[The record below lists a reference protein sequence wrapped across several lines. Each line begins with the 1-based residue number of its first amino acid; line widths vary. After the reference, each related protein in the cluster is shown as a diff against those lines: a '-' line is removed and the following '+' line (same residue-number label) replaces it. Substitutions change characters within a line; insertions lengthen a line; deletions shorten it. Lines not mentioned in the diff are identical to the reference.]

1 MTRADPLVRSL
12 RDGQNP
18 RGPAGLAIFHFVRGE
33 VEEGAEST
41 IRAIEQRDQMVPMI
55 LLSPPYGPMLRA
67 SSRWSEVVKLMNLP
81 EHV

>member
-1 MTRADPLVRSL
+1 VVRSL

-33 VEEGAEST
+33 IEEGAEST
-41 IRAIEQRDQMVPMI
+41 IGAIEQRDQMVAMI

-67 SSRWSEVVKLMNLP
+67 SSRWPRLAKMMNLP
-81 EHV
+81 ETV